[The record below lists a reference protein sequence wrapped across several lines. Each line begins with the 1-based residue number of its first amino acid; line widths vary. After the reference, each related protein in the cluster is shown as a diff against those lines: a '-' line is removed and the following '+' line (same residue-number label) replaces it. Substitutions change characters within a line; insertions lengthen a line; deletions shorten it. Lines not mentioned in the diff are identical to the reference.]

1 MADEL
6 TLQEQTENDGEAHAA
21 TVLSQSAGETS
32 MNGLVEIFNPVEAL
46 EIVFEEPGVGL
57 MAIACL
63 VVIMFIAG
71 GLSSVVQELLF
82 GGGPPQGLGL
92 K

>member
-6 TLQEQTENDGEAHAA
+6 TPQEQNEGNGEAYAA
-21 TVLSQSAGETS
+21 TLLPQSAGETS
-32 MNGLVEIFNPVEAL
+32 MNGLAESFNPIEAL
-46 EIVFEEPGVGL
+46 EIVFEEPGAGL
-57 MAIACL
+57 MAIAGF
-63 VVIMFIAG
+63 VVIMFIAA
-71 GLSSVVQELLF
+71 GLWSAVQELLF